1 VSTADCGDCR
11 TSRSH
16 CASQHC
22 HRCRVDP
29 IRWIGEL
36 GSKGRPEAMDR
47 IVRERPET
55 MDRIVRELTVLASVS
70 AP

>member
-1 VSTADCGDCR
+1 VSTADCGDCK

-16 CASQHC
+16 CASQ
-22 HRCRVDP
+22 RCRVDP